1 MDEVRQQDIPFP
13 VGEHEFLR
21 LLRLRESG
29 VAAGLSDPAL
39 DALCTEACAQFN
51 VASAAVT
58 ILDEDF
64 QHLRARAGID
74 AESTPRCVA
83 FCNHT
88 ILERDVFVVP
98 DARKEDAFRDNPLVT
113 GPPFIR
119 FYAGAA
125 LAYSTDL
132 TFGAF
137 CILDSTPREVS
148 LGDRAELADFA
159 DRAVALIH
167 RWIRAQR

>member
-1 MDEVRQQDIPFP
+1 MDEVRQQDIPYP

-21 LLRLRESG
+21 LLRLRETG
-29 VAAGLSDPAL
+29 VAEGLNDPDL
-39 DALCTEACAQFN
+39 DALCEEARAHFN
-51 VASAAVT
+51 VASATVT
-58 ILDEDF
+58 ILDEEF

-74 AESTPRCVA
+74 AENTPRCVA

-88 ILERDVFVVP
+88 ILERDVFVVE
-98 DARKEDAFRDNPLVT
+98 DARENDAFRDNPLVT

-125 LAYSTDL
+125 LVYSTEL

-137 CILDSTPREVS
+137 CLLDDTPRSFS
-148 LGDRAELADFA
+148 LGDRAELTDFA

-167 RWIRAQR
+167 RWIRARK